1 MWQCPYLNHYCF
13 FSQNHICPIVHVYN
27 PNSKSESQSQYL
39 LYLIHFSI
47 WQSENMEI
55 LSSNSEHKNMLNR
68 YMHVVFYIEFQLL
81 WQRGTYLYICSYV
94 ASWSRI
100 CSWGLIWQSLFIVL
114 NNCIP
119 CKLVQDHSTLRTL
132 NYRLYLWFW
141 IFSIRQSCSWQ
152 IFCLFWISNQF
163 VCMKMVYLK
172 TLGDINPHFPS
183 KKLMVTELNV
193 HFDTF
198 NLCWDGTPLGIWF
211 NIQRSPIST
220 DIMILVASQAYFCI
234 LKRISSNFISTCT
247 L

>member
-1 MWQCPYLNHYCF
+1 MWQCPYLNHYYF

-119 CKLVQDHSTLRTL
+119 CKLVQDHSRL
-132 NYRLYLWFW
+132 NTQLSVVFVILNIFNKTILFLADILFVLNLKSIRLHEDGLFENSWRYKSS
-141 IFSIRQSCSWQ
+141 FSI
-152 IFCLFWISNQF
+152 
-163 VCMKMVYLK
+163 
-172 TLGDINPHFPS
+172 
-183 KKLMVTELNV
+183 
-193 HFDTF
+193 
-198 NLCWDGTPLGIWF
+198 
-211 NIQRSPIST
+211 
-220 DIMILVASQAYFCI
+220 
-234 LKRISSNFISTCT
+234 
-247 L
+247 